1 MYLIL
6 YCMSAREYCGVCGGL
21 VEAKDLRTCVE
32 CGVRFCAECEGED
45 DLCID
50 CEEEEEEE

>member
-1 MYLIL
+1 
-6 YCMSAREYCGVCGGL
+6 MSAREYCGVCGGL